1 MVKRCTTSF
10 ITSKTQPITEM
21 ILILIKTLSKVLQIF
36 NKKGLTLSTK
46 KCHLAMK
53 SLEFLGYVFIQHCL
67 KPSRDNVNAL
77 EEELPES
84 KEALRSFLDMVG

>member
-1 MVKRCTTSF
+1 
-10 ITSKTQPITEM
+10 
-21 ILILIKTLSKVLQIF
+21 
-36 NKKGLTLSTK
+36 
-46 KCHLAMK
+46 MK

-84 KEALRSFLDMVG
+84 KEALRSFLDMVGWNERFIEQFSEMSEVL